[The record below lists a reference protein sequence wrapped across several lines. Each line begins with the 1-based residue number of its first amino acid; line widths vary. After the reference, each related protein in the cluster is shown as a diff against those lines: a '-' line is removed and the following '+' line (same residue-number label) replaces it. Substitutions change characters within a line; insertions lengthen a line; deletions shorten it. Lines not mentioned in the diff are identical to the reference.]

1 MINAKP
7 ELRQHLRQTL
17 QGVTIEQR
25 QQWSQQVARRLF
37 DLPEVRKADKFLLF
51 APLPEEIDTQPIFLQ
66 LREMNKQVA
75 FPFVGPQQVDM
86 HCMWVEAWE
95 ELMPNSL
102 GFPEP
107 PFDQEKEAAPETL
120 EIILTPGLAFDR
132 RGHRLGRGKGHFD
145 RFFASRAP
153 QAFRIGLFYSVQEVD
168 LLPVDIWDF
177 PLDMIL
183 TDQEIIRIIHVH
195 ETAAG

>member
-37 DLPEVRKADKFLLF
+37 DLPEVRKANQFLLF
-51 APLPEEIDTQPIFLQ
+51 APLPEEIDTQPMFLQ

-75 FPFVGPQQVDM
+75 FPFVGQQQVDM
-86 HCMWVEAWE
+86 RCMWVKAWE
-95 ELMPNSL
+95 ELVPNSI

-107 PFDQEKEAAPETL
+107 PFNQEKEAAPETL

-145 RFFASRAP
+145 RFFASQAP
-153 QAFRIGLFYSVQEVD
+153 KHFALVFLFGA
-168 LLPVDIWDF
+168 
-177 PLDMIL
+177 
-183 TDQEIIRIIHVH
+183 R
-195 ETAAG
+195 G